1 LKRAAAAIA
10 LLVFATAAM
19 GQNRCVAPSGR
30 ITYSDA
36 PCETVGARLDR
47 PVREGI
53 SVSPALPRTAPAPRP
68 ASAKPIPDEPRKR
81 PFRKSPASPILTVCY
96 DPKDAR
102 ADVSRENIE
111 AAIVNA
117 ISLWNAGCNITYQYA
132 GICAPDD
139 GTWRRERPDY
149 KVWWDSWDDSL
160 TITDDPR
167 SIAREHAIAAASP
180 TIGVV
185 LNRDIPVFAQRYRR
199 SIVHE
204 FGHVV
209 GIGHSQDPDD
219 VMFSGGRNATPTA
232 RDLSACNRTIEVRY
246 GVKPLPD

>member
-1 LKRAAAAIA
+1 MKRAAPAIA
-10 LLVFATAAM
+10 LLVLATAANA
-19 GQNRCVAPSGR
+19 QNRCVAPSGR

-36 PCETVGARLDR
+36 PCATVGARLER
-47 PVREGI
+47 QVREGI
-53 SVSPALPRTAPAPRP
+53 SVSPALPRAAPAAVPP
-68 ASAKPIPDEPRKR
+68 SIVGTPDTPPKR
-81 PFRKSPASPILTVCY
+81 PFRKSPASPVLTVCY
-96 DPKDAR
+96 DPQDAR
-102 ADVSRENIE
+102 ADVSRENVE

-117 ISLWNAGCNITYQYA
+117 LSLWNAGCNITYQYA
-132 GICAPDD
+132 GICAPND

-167 SIAREHAIAAASP
+167 STAREHAIAAASP

-209 GIGHSQDPDD
+209 GIGHSRDPND
-219 VMFSGGRNATPTA
+219 VMFSGGRNAIPTA
-232 RDLSACNRTIEVRY
+232 WDLEACNKTIEVRY